1 MIFKDFSEN
10 ELCMFINGKLI
21 YKRWL
26 DTGESKVFDVKAYDK
41 YTLANIEEVNNQYGL
56 LIVKAKIKLMS
67 TENSG
72 RKTGISS
79 GYRPNHV
86 FEYTPEGKLQRTY
99 IGDIHFEGENLR
111 PGEERVT
118 TVRFLL
124 VKKLET
130 YLTKGRKWWLHEGP
144 KPIGE
149 AEVL

>member
-1 MIFKDFSEN
+1 M
-10 ELCMFINGKLI
+10 NGKLI

-56 LIVKAKIKLMS
+56 LIVKAKIKLTS
-67 TENSG
+67 IENGG

-99 IGDIHFEGENLR
+99 IGDIHFESENLS

-124 VKKLET
+124 VKELET

>member
-10 ELCMFINGKLI
+10 ELCMFMNGKLI

-56 LIVKAKIKLMS
+56 LIVKAKIKLTS
-67 TENSG
+67 IENGG

-99 IGDIHFEGENLR
+99 IGDIHFESENLS

-124 VKKLET
+124 VKELET